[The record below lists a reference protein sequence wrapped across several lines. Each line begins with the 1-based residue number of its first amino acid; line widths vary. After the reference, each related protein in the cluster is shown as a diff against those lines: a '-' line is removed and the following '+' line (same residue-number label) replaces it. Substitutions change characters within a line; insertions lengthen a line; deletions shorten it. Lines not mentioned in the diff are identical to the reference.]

1 MFALVRFRDDDMKVV
16 LHINQ
21 IKNFSTKNVLDFD
34 SAKWHQVYWQD
45 EQQEGYFK
53 AQVLRLFENRL
64 LSQEHQRGCY
74 TMAEG
79 HIQQKKPSPQV
90 QVSSVG
96 CGSLPPQ
103 VEVSPRTAERV
114 SPAAPTPEPSSP
126 TRPQSA
132 AEAELHVSLE
142 DSDKNERLESS
153 KIFSVV
159 GIEVFLG
166 SGVWLQK
173 SVYEHLMQRPKD
185 GIFVREAS
193 VRIFSTAGLFN
204 RSVTGAAS
212 NRTKA
217 EAKPPLDATKYEVL
231 KVKPMD
237 PQVLMCTYGAKTNAS
252 TVFPNDGMCDFI
264 FFDSVYKNDRNFL
277 ADSDNF
283 DVDLQHFLSVIPKYS
298 KTTFGVGFAFEY
310 RGTLTQDLTR
320 TDPIPLEVFWK
331 HGVFHFGILD
341 VPVFGLKPFYMD
353 DVFSCLKTLDAMSQ
367 RQRDSGKAAY
377 IVLSAVPYNAGW
389 VNYVAD
395 KMK

>member
-1 MFALVRFRDDDMKVV
+1 
-16 LHINQ
+16 
-21 IKNFSTKNVLDFD
+21 
-34 SAKWHQVYWQD
+34 
-45 EQQEGYFK
+45 
-53 AQVLRLFENRL
+53 
-64 LSQEHQRGCY
+64 
-74 TMAEG
+74 MAEG

-132 AEAELHVSLE
+132 AEAELLISLE

-159 GIEVFLG
+159 GNEVFLG

-231 KVKPMD
+231 K
-237 PQVLMCTYGAKTNAS
+237 A
-252 TVFPNDGMCDFI
+252 
-264 FFDSVYKNDRNFL
+264 FFRHYLESRCSSP
-277 ADSDNF
+277 AE
-283 DVDLQHFLSVIPKYS
+283 I
-298 KTTFGVGFAFEY
+298 A
-310 RGTLTQDLTR
+310 TR
-320 TDPIPLEVFWK
+320 
-331 HGVFHFGILD
+331 H
-341 VPVFGLKPFYMD
+341 
-353 DVFSCLKTLDAMSQ
+353 SCLGKIVACKIADIMKGQ
-367 RQRDSGKAAY
+367 RK
-377 IVLSAVPYNAGW
+377 N
-389 VNYVAD
+389 
-395 KMK
+395 M